1 MYIAVCDDQAEEL
14 ESLLKLLRNWQTE
27 RNRTVRYKAFRS
39 AAAMLDVAHKEA
51 FTLYLLDVMM
61 PGISGMEAAREIRT
75 FDAAAEIVF
84 LTSSPGFAY
93 ESYGVKAMEYLL
105 KPISSKL
112 LYPILDRLYVRE
124 QRPQESLTLKSGGTL
139 IRVPFSL
146 LAFVEVNGKH
156 LYFNLT
162 DGQVRE
168 VSGSMKEYEAQLLAR
183 PEFARIHRSYIVNLL
198 QVEELS
204 AKGVLTFSGK
214 NLPVSRLLLPQLQKD
229 YMQLLF
235 TLRED

>member
-61 PGISGMEAAREIRT
+61 PGISSMEAAREIRT

-93 ESYGVKAMEYLL
+93 ESYGVKAMENLL

-112 LYPILDRLYVRE
+112 LYPILDRLDVRE

-139 IRVPFSL
+139 IRVPFSQ

-229 YMQLLF
+229 YM
-235 TLRED
+235 

>member
-1 MYIAVCDDQAEEL
+1 MYIAVCDDQTEEL
-14 ESLLKLLRNWQTE
+14 RTIAALLEGWQTE
-27 RNRTVRYKAFRS
+27 RKLSVRYRTFCGAGPLLE
-39 AAAMLDVAHKEA
+39 AARRERFD
-51 FTLYLLDVMM
+51 LYLLDVMM
-61 PGISGMEAAREIRT
+61 PGTSGMVAAREIRT
-75 FDAAAEIVF
+75 FDDAAEIVF

-93 ESYGVKAMEYLL
+93 ESYGVRAMDYIL
-105 KPISSKL
+105 KPVRAKL
-112 LYPILDRLYVRE
+112 LFPVLDQLALRE
-124 QRPQESLTLKSGGTL
+124 RMPQEGLTIKVGTAL
-139 IRVPFSL
+139 VRVSFSQL
-146 LAFVEVNGKH
+146 SYVEVNSKH

-235 TLRED
+235 TLREE

>member
-1 MYIAVCDDQAEEL
+1 MYIAICDDQAEEL

-112 LYPILDRLYVRE
+112 LYPILDRLDVRE

-139 IRVPFSL
+139 IRVPFSQ

-198 QVEELS
+198 QVEELG
-204 AKGVLTFSGK
+204 AKGVITFSGK

>member
-112 LYPILDRLYVRE
+112 LYPILDRLDVRE

-139 IRVPFSL
+139 IRVPFSQ

-198 QVEELS
+198 QVEELG
-204 AKGVLTFSGK
+204 AKGVITFSGK
-214 NLPVSRLLLPQLQKD
+214 NLPVSRLLLPQLQKY

>member
-112 LYPILDRLYVRE
+112 LYPILDRLDVRE

-139 IRVPFSL
+139 IRVPFSQ

-198 QVEELS
+198 QVEELG
-204 AKGVLTFSGK
+204 AKGVITFSGK

-235 TLRED
+235 TLREE

>member
-1 MYIAVCDDQAEEL
+1 
-14 ESLLKLLRNWQTE
+14 
-27 RNRTVRYKAFRS
+27 
-39 AAAMLDVAHKEA
+39 
-51 FTLYLLDVMM
+51 
-61 PGISGMEAAREIRT
+61 
-75 FDAAAEIVF
+75 
-84 LTSSPGFAY
+84 
-93 ESYGVKAMEYLL
+93 MEYLL

-112 LYPILDRLYVRE
+112 LYPILDRLDVRE

-139 IRVPFSL
+139 IRVPFSQ

-198 QVEELS
+198 QVEELG
-204 AKGVLTFSGK
+204 AKGVITFSGK

-235 TLRED
+235 TLREE

>member
-1 MYIAVCDDQAEEL
+1 
-14 ESLLKLLRNWQTE
+14 
-27 RNRTVRYKAFRS
+27 
-39 AAAMLDVAHKEA
+39 MLDVAHKEA

-112 LYPILDRLYVRE
+112 LYPILDRLDVRE

-139 IRVPFSL
+139 IRVPFSQ

-198 QVEELS
+198 QVEELG
-204 AKGVLTFSGK
+204 AKGVITFSGK